1 MINML
6 RLLGFLLI
14 LIIPSCLLSQIPFI
28 PDGWVYS
35 PNEVSKI
42 EILIDTDSLAF
53 ILDPANASSN
63 HEFPAT
69 LVFTNGNL
77 NDTLTNIG
85 FRLRGNTSRQADKK
99 SFKVSINSFTS
110 GRRYQGFKDFNLN
123 GEHNDPSI
131 SRARI
136 AWEFASAEGIASS
149 RCVHSEL
156 YINGEYKGLYI
167 NTEHINND
175 WLSHRFGN
183 NTGNLYK
190 CTYPANLQF
199 ISTNPSDYKLTK
211 NNGERVYE
219 LKTNE
224 VVDDYTKLAQ
234 FIDILNN
241 TPQNQLVCS
250 LDSVFNIE
258 SYLQALAFEV
268 IMGHWDNYSF
278 NQNNYYLYENPQTGK
293 IEYIPYDIDNSMGVD
308 WFGIDWATRD
318 VNNWHNAGQ
327 NFPLSDRLLLIPSL
341 KEIYQFYL
349 RDYATKIG
357 STTFTNRIDSIKNQ
371 INSYAYADTF
381 KSLDYGFSNSDFDL
395 SFTTNQANQHV
406 KKGIKPYLSTRSSTA
421 LNQLGTFNVAPII
434 HSPSANA
441 SSLQGQVVFKALVV
455 DESISSVSCSYSL
468 SGGASQS
475 IILYDDGLH
484 NDGQANDGIYANAIA
499 QPTSGNISYQITAS
513 DTQGKQS
520 TKPCTANSISIRLL
534 GDLVINEFMADN
546 DNTIADNN
554 GDYNDWI
561 ELYNNSSDSIFLG
574 DYYLSDNGST
584 PFEWQLP
591 AEYLDAGDFIIF
603 WASSDTTAGIYHTNF
618 GLSKGGEEII
628 LAKNTNGQVDTAD
641 LITFGAQTSDI
652 SFGRSY
658 DASPTWISFSV
669 PTPNASNGTLSLEAL
684 KGGLNFSAYPNPY
697 SHSFNLD
704 NSNASDLHYQLLDLQ
719 GRVLRSG
726 KVASGASISIYDES
740 AKGLRI
746 MALSL
751 NGEAVLRYLLIKN

>member
-1 MINML
+1 MIDML

-14 LIIPSCLLSQIPFI
+14 WIIPSCLLSQIPFI

-42 EILIDTDSLAF
+42 EILIDTDSLAV
-53 ILDPANASSN
+53 ILDPANASSD

-69 LVFTNGNL
+69 LIFTNGNL

-136 AWEFASAEGIASS
+136 AWEFAAAEGIASS
-149 RCVHSEL
+149 RCVHTEL

-167 NTEHINND
+167 NTEHI
-175 WLSHRFGN
+175 
-183 NTGNLYK
+183 
-190 CTYPANLQF
+190 
-199 ISTNPSDYKLTK
+199 PSDYKLTK

-224 VVDDYTKLAQ
+224 DIDDYTKLAQ

-278 NQNNYYLYENPQTGK
+278 NQNNYYLYENPQSGK

-327 NFPLSDRLLLIPSL
+327 NFPLANRLLAISDL
-341 KEIYQFYL
+341 KDIYKYYL

-357 STTFTNRIDSIKNQ
+357 SNTFSNSIDSIKNQ

-406 KKGIKPYLSTRSSTA
+406 KKGIKSYLTTRSSTA
-421 LNQLGTFNVAPII
+421 LSQLGSFDVAPII
-434 HSPSANA
+434 HSPQADVNT
-441 SSLQGQVVFKALVV
+441 LPGQIILKAFIV
-455 DESISSVSCSYSL
+455 DESLSTATCNYSL

-484 NDGQANDGIYANAIA
+484 NDGQANDGIYANAIN
-499 QPTSGNISYQITAS
+499 QPPTGNISYQITAS
-513 DTQGKQS
+513 DSQGKQS
-520 TKPCTANSISIRLL
+520 TKPCTANSINFRLL

-554 GDYNDWI
+554 GAYNDWI

-574 DYYLSDNGST
+574 DYYLSDNSTT

-652 SFGRSY
+652 SYGRSY

-684 KGGLNFSAYPNPY
+684 KESFNFSAYPNPY

-746 MALSL
+746 LALSL

>member
-1 MINML
+1 MK
-6 RLLGFLLI
+6 
-14 LIIPSCLLSQIPFI
+14 SLLSSLVFLFLHTLSYAQVAHPL
-28 PDGWVYS
+28 DGPLYDR
-35 PNEVSKI
+35 NEVSKI
-42 EILIDTDSLAF
+42 EILIDTDSLAV
-53 ILDPANASSN
+53 ILDPANASSD

-69 LVFTNGNL
+69 LIFTNGNL
-77 NDTLTNIG
+77 NDTITNIG

-199 ISTNPSDYKLTK
+199 ISNNPSDYKLTK

-224 VVDDYTKLAQ
+224 DIDDYTKLAQ

-241 TPQNQLVCS
+241 SPQNQLVCR

-258 SYLQALAFEV
+258 NYLQTLAYEV

-278 NQNNYYLYENPQTGK
+278 NQNNYYLYENPQSGK
-293 IEYIPYDIDNSMGVD
+293 MEYIPYDIDNSMGVD

-327 NFPLSDRLLLIPSL
+327 NFPLADRLLAVSAL
-341 KEIYQFYL
+341 KDVYKYYL

-357 STTFTNRIDSIKNQ
+357 SNSFSIRIDSIKNQ
-371 INSYAYADTF
+371 INSYAYTDTF
-381 KSLDYGFSNSDFDL
+381 KSLDYGFSNSDFDQ

-406 KKGIKPYLSTRSSTA
+406 KKGIKSYLNTRSSSA
-421 LNQLGTFNVAPII
+421 LNQLGSFDVAPII
-434 HSPSANA
+434 HSPQADVN
-441 SSLQGQVVFKALVV
+441 SLPGQIIFKAFIV
-455 DESISSVSCSYSL
+455 DESLSNATCNYSL

-484 NDGQANDGIYANAIA
+484 NDGQANDGIYANAISK
-499 QPTSGNISYQITAS
+499 PTSGNISYQITAS

-520 TKPCTANSISIRLL
+520 TKPCTAKSINIRLL

-554 GDYNDWI
+554 GDNNDWI

-574 DYYLSDNGST
+574 DYYLSDNAST

-591 AEYLDAGDFIIF
+591 AEYLAAGYFTIF

-641 LITFGAQTSDI
+641 LITFGAQSSDI
-652 SFGRSY
+652 SYGRSY
-658 DASPTWISFSV
+658 DASPSWISFSV
-669 PTPNASNGTLSLEAL
+669 PTPNASNGSLSLEAI
-684 KGGLNFSAYPNPY
+684 KGSLNFSVYPNPY
-697 SHSFNLD
+697 SQSFSLY
-704 NSNASDLHYQLLDLQ
+704 NSNAADMHYKLLDLR
-719 GRVLRSG
+719 GSVLRSG
-726 KVASGASISIYDES
+726 KIASGTSVSINDES
-740 AKGLRI
+740 AAGLRI
-746 MALSL
+746 LALSL
-751 NGEAVLRYLLIKN
+751 NGEAILQYLLIKK

>member
-1 MINML
+1 MKVCKTL
-6 RLLGFLLI
+6 FFLGL
-14 LIIPSCLLSQIPFI
+14 FI
-28 PDGWVYS
+28 SLQAQVAHPIDGPLYD
-35 PNEVSKI
+35 PNAVSKL
-42 EILIDTDSLAF
+42 EILIHADSLAV
-53 ILDPANASSN
+53 ILDPANASSD

-69 LVFTNGNL
+69 LIFTNGNL

-99 SFKVSINSFTS
+99 SFKVSINSFNS

-136 AWEFASAEGIASS
+136 AWEFAAAEGIASS

-156 YINGEYKGLYI
+156 YINGDYKGLYI

-190 CTYPANLQF
+190 CTYPANLRF
-199 ISTNPSDYKLTK
+199 VSNNPNDYKLTK

-224 VVDDYTKLAQ
+224 DVDDYTKLAQ

-258 SYLQALAFEV
+258 SYLQTLAFEV

-308 WFGIDWATRD
+308 WFGIDWSSRD

-327 NFPLSDRLLLIPSL
+327 NFPLANRLLAISSL
-341 KEIYQFYL
+341 KDIYKYYL

-357 STTFTNRIDSIKNQ
+357 SNTFRNSIDSIKNQ

-381 KSLDYGFSNSDFDL
+381 KSLDYGFSNSDFDQ

-406 KKGIKPYLSTRSSTA
+406 KKGIKPYLNTRSSTA
-421 LNQLGTFNVAPII
+421 LNQLGTFDITPII
-434 HSPSANA
+434 HSPIADA
-441 SSLQGQVVFKALVV
+441 SSLPGQIVFKALVV
-455 DESISSVSCSYSL
+455 DESLSSVSCNYQINNGSTQSL
-468 SGGASQS
+468 T
-475 IILYDDGLH
+475 LYDDGLH
-484 NDGQANDGIYANAIA
+484 NDQQANDGIYANAIA
-499 QPTSGNISYQITAS
+499 QPLSGNISYQITAS

-520 TKPCTANSISIRLL
+520 TKPCTANNLNIRLI

-554 GDYNDWI
+554 GAYNDWI
-561 ELYNNSSDSIFLG
+561 ELYNNSSDSVYLG
-574 DYYLSDNGST
+574 DYYLSDNSST

-591 AEYLDAGDFIIF
+591 SDYLAAGGFIIF

-641 LITFGAQTSDI
+641 LITFGAQSSDI
-652 SFGRSY
+652 SYGRFY
-658 DASPTWISFSV
+658 DASPSWISFPV
-669 PTPNASNGTLSLEAL
+669 PTPNASNGTLSLEVA
-684 KGGLNFSAYPNPY
+684 KGSLNFNVYPNPY
-697 SHSFNLD
+697 SHSFSLD
-704 NSNASDLHYQLLDLQ
+704 NSNASDLHFQLLDLQ
-719 GRVLRSG
+719 GRVLQSG
-726 KVASGASISIYDES
+726 KIASGTSISIYDES

-746 MALSL
+746 LALSL
-751 NGEAVLRYLLIKN
+751 HGEAMLRYLLIKN